1 MQKNDTVDIMEL
13 VGGFES
19 YAEAAE
25 LNFEASADAP
35 AITPTLT
42 TIAYTK
48 VSVASVSAS
57 VKWGC

>member
-1 MQKNDTVDIMEL
+1 MQKIENVSIMEL
-13 VGGFES
+13 VGGFEA
-19 YAEAAE
+19 YADAAE

-48 VSVASVSAS
+48 ASVAATAAS

>member
-1 MQKNDTVDIMEL
+1 MQKIENVDIMEL
-13 VGGFES
+13 VGGFEA
-19 YAEAAE
+19 YADAAE

-48 VSVASVSAS
+48 VSVAATAAS
-57 VKWGC
+57 YKWSC